1 MNIKYQHRDQAFHS
15 FISTNNTYPLHLHKN
30 VEITMVL
37 SGKINININGKEYDL
52 SEGDIAI
59 IFSNQPHSYKTI
71 EKSQILLFFF
81 DATFPGDFAGDLLNH
96 VPDNPIV
103 SKQKVLQDLLATLYK
118 LYKEQC
124 DVRLLKA
131 YTSVVLGH
139 ALPLLLMKK
148 VDYKK
153 EMDLVPKIL
162 AYIDMHFLDHINLD
176 TLSRELGISKFIISR
191 IFSEQFHISFRDYI
205 NGQRVAYA
213 HMLLLS
219 TTHPVTD
226 IAFDSGFNSLRSFY
240 RVFKNEYGITPNEFR
255 RKVSKECVE

>member
-1 MNIKYQHRDQAFHS
+1 
-15 FISTNNTYPLHLHKN
+15 
-30 VEITMVL
+30 
-37 SGKINININGKEYDL
+37 
-52 SEGDIAI
+52 
-59 IFSNQPHSYKTI
+59 
-71 EKSQILLFFF
+71 
-81 DATFPGDFAGDLLNH
+81 
-96 VPDNPIV
+96 
-103 SKQKVLQDLLATLYK
+103 
-118 LYKEQC
+118 
-124 DVRLLKA
+124 
-131 YTSVVLGH
+131 
-139 ALPLLLMKK
+139 
-148 VDYKK
+148 
-153 EMDLVPKIL
+153 MDLVPKIL

-205 NGQRVAYA
+205 NGQRVAFA